1 MVGQLPEFRAAPVV
15 PGLAWHAAVEVVVV
29 LLSCGGEVAETV
41 AAVAGTV
48 ADVAVGE
55 HAAAAAAAGTV
66 EEAAAAAGTVEEAAA
81 DVGTVAKADVVVREA
96 AAETVAAAE
105 VDVVVGEAAV
115 VGTAAAVVGDAVV
128 AEDVAVE
135 GSVGSVFQRERT
147 ADKTLERTILE
158 SQKEPYVA
166 T

>member
-66 EEAAAAAGTVEEAAA
+66 KEAAAAAGTVEE
-81 DVGTVAKADVVVREA
+81 ADVVVREA

-128 AEDVAVE
+128 AEDVVVE
-135 GSVGSVFQRERT
+135 GAVGSVFQRERT

-158 SQKEPYVA
+158 PQKEPYVA